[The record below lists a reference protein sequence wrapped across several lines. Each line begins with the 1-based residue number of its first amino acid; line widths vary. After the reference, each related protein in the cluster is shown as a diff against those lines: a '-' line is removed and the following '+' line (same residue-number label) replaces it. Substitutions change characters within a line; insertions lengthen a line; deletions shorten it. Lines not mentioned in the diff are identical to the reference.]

1 MKALNTMK
9 FVTNATVEL
18 TKYQNAI
25 REAETYDIA
34 RNAAYQMRGYIDCMI
49 TFLNTMICMENND
62 FTGDFGDVLDDWMVT
77 LYQTL
82 ADKAIETK
90 QDGETIHKLLCMRD
104 EHTEQ

>member
-25 REAETYDIA
+25 RNAETYDTA

-62 FTGDFGDVLDDWMVT
+62 FTAELDEVIEGWQASV
-77 LYQTL
+77 YQTL
-82 ADKAIETK
+82 ADKAIDTK
-90 QDGETIHKLLCMRD
+90 QDADTIHKLLCMRD

>member
-9 FVTNATVEL
+9 FVTNAIIEL
-18 TKYQNAI
+18 AKYRTAI
-25 REAETYDIA
+25 REAETYESA
-34 RNAAYQMRGYIDCMI
+34 GNAAYQMSGYIDCMT

-62 FTGDFGDVLDDWMVT
+62 FTGDLNDVLEDWMAT

-90 QDGETIHKLLCMRD
+90 QGGETIHKLLCMRD
-104 EHTEQ
+104 EHAEQ